1 MKASRVLVLLGELS
15 LTGAPR
21 LTLDILESIRPE
33 ASVRIASM
41 KGGPLLDAARR
52 LGPTVVLRNVYLKW
66 AFPRRLAKDH
76 AVFHEMLAGISAR
89 IRALQEAAKIRRWKP
104 DLVYVS
110 SAAALPL
117 VRMLRLGDAP
127 VVLHVHELGSAL
139 ASYQRDFPELLMSV
153 PALYAADSAAVA
165 HDLVHQLGVPSDAVR
180 VVTPYLLPPFLE
192 ASPMSRAIDRTPLVV
207 GGAGNPSWTKGIDLW
222 LLAAREAVDRLG
234 PDRLRFVWV
243 GYRDNEAG
251 LQFRAMIS
259 KLGLDGVVE
268 LVPTASQI
276 HDHFARFDMFAM
288 TSWEDSFP
296 LVVLEAMAMGA
307 PVICF
312 APTGGPAEEVGEA
325 GVVIP
330 EISPHR
336 MADAIV
342 DLAESPQKRLAMGA
356 ACAKRARETYRR
368 DVSLAALMKVF
379 DAAVTS
385 HGRP

>member
-1 MKASRVLVLLGELS
+1 MKASRILVLLGDLS

-41 KGGPLLDAARR
+41 KGGPLVDAARR
-52 LGPTVVLRNVYLKW
+52 LGPTVVLRHSYLER

-139 ASYQRDFPELLMSV
+139 ASYQRDFQDLLISV

-165 HDLVHQLGVPSDAVR
+165 HDLVHQLGVPSDAVT
-180 VVTPYLLPPFLE
+180 VVTPYLLPPFLDV
-192 ASPMSRAIDRTPLVV
+192 SPMSRATDRSPLTV
-207 GGAGNPSWTKGIDLW
+207 GGAGMPSWTKGIDLW

-259 KLGLDGVVE
+259 RLGLDGVVE
-268 LVPTASQI
+268 LVPTAGQI

-296 LVVLEAMAMGA
+296 LVVLEAMSMSA

-330 EISPHR
+330 EMSPHL
-336 MADAIV
+336 MAEAIV

-356 ACAKRARETYRR
+356 ACSKRVRETYRR
-368 DVSLAALMKVF
+368 DVSLAALVKVF